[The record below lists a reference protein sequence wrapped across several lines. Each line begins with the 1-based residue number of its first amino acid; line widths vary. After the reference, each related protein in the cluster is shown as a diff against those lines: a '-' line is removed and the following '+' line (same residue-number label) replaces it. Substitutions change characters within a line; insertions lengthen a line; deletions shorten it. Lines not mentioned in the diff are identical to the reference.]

1 MAEVFEK
8 TFLDLGSFNT
18 LPDLAAQAFFPSFLF
33 FFSSSL
39 ILNPLLSKSW
49 ASVMVGQGLASP
61 RVAMTSGKWSKSFV
75 PLATQIPQLLKD

>member
-18 LPDLAAQAFFPSFLF
+18 PPDLAAQGFSSPPPFF
-33 FFSSSL
+33 SSL

-49 ASVMVGQGLASP
+49 ASVMAGQGLVFP
-61 RVAMTSGKWSKSFV
+61 RGAVSSGKWSKSFIS
-75 PLATQIPQLLKD
+75 LATQIPQLLKD